1 MTSQEFD
8 ILYRKN
14 YQVLYRVAF
23 TVLHDDEES
32 RDVVNGVFTDLLD
45 NRQCDEI
52 DNISG
57 YLFRMVR
64 NRALTI
70 VSRYEMQ
77 ERFNRLY
84 PIEQS
89 LDEIYDHDRDKKLFL
104 VIQFLDSHLTPDVR
118 QVIRLVFE
126 EGKSYKETAE
136 LTGVSVPMVN
146 KHIVKTLRM
155 LREEFKKES

>member
-8 ILYRKN
+8 ILYRIN
-14 YQVLYRVAF
+14 YPVLYRVAF
-23 TVLHDDEES
+23 TILHDDEES
-32 RDVVNGVFTDLLD
+32 RDLVNEVFADLLD

-52 DNISG
+52 ENISG

-89 LDEIYDHDRDKKLFL
+89 LDETYDHDRDKKLFL
-104 VIQFLDSHLTPDVR
+104 VIQFLDSHLTPDIR

-136 LTGVSVPMVN
+136 FTGVSVQMVN
-146 KHIVKTLRM
+146 KHVVKTLRM

>member
-14 YQVLYRVAF
+14 YSMLYRAAF
-23 TVLHDDEES
+23 TILRDDEES
-32 RDVVNGVFTDLLD
+32 RDLVNEVFADVLD
-45 NRQCDEI
+45 NRQVDEI

-70 VSRYEMQ
+70 VSRYEIQ
-77 ERFNRLY
+77 SRFNRLY
-84 PIEQS
+84 PIEQN
-89 LDEIYDHDRDKKLFL
+89 LNKTYDHDRDKKLFL
-104 VIQFLDSHLTPDVR
+104 VTQFLDLHLTSDVR
-118 QVIRLVFE
+118 QVVKLVFE

-136 LTGVSVPMVN
+136 LTGLSVPMVN

-155 LREEFKKES
+155 LRAEFKKES